1 MKLWLR
7 DGKTPKNQRCIHAEG
22 DAFAQP
28 NQILAPR
35 VRGRENSDDT
45 VIKFAVERLSF
56 FPSRLMS
63 QGETN
68 QLGALSIEDRRRLRA
83 EFIMGNKKI

>member
-1 MKLWLR
+1 MVETSDAGCMNEAVALSKMA
-7 DGKTPKNQRCIHAEG
+7 KHQKNQRCIHAEG

-56 FPSRLMS
+56 SPSRLRVS
-63 QGETN
+63 RG
-68 QLGALSIEDRRRLRA
+68 D
-83 EFIMGNKKI
+83 